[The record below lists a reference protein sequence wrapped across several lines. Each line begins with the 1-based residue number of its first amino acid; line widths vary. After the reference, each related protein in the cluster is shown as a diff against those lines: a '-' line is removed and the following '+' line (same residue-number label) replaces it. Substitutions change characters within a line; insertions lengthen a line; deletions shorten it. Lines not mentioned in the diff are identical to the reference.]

1 MIGDP
6 EASGCAPWIDSDLQ
20 GDLQSVS
27 VRLSRI
33 EAACRNSPD
42 PRVRRAAWTASYLRA
57 RTLGLTRRL
66 ARIGRARQEPERS
79 PPAGSG
85 RVRPLVTLGPGGEF
99 RTNLVPSGSR
109 LDVLA

>member
-1 MIGDP
+1 MSRLDG
-6 EASGCAPWIDSDLQ
+6 ESSIDSDLA
-20 GDLQSVS
+20 LVS
-27 VRLSRI
+27 LRLGRI

-42 PRVRRAAWTASYLRA
+42 PRVRRAAWTATYLRA

-66 ARIGRARQEPERS
+66 ARIGRARQEPERL

-99 RTNLVPSGSR
+99 NTNLVPRGSR